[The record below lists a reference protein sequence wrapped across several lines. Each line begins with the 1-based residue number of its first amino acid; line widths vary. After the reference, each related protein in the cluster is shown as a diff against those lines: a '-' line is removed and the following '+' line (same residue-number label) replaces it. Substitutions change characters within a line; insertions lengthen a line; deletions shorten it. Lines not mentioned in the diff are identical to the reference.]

1 VPNVSRHP
9 LCEALAAAAA
19 AVESQA
25 SVLNELDAAVGD
37 GDHGTTIARGFKR
50 AMEALAGLTT
60 EIDVRSTTGPAAIL
74 TAVGRVLLSTG
85 GASGPLFA
93 SMFLE
98 AGKAAGSA
106 IEVSPQ
112 LAAALLTAASE
123 GVRQRGGAAL
133 GDKTLY
139 DALAPAADAVRRAS
153 AAGQD
158 LAAALEAG
166 ARAAYAGAEATRGMT
181 GRKGR
186 AGFAGERAIGHPDP
200 GATTVAIVLGAVAQH
215 CRKYGASA
223 GAS

>member
-1 VPNVSRHP
+1 VPNVSVHF

-19 AVESQA
+19 AVESQV
-25 SVLNELDAAVGD
+25 SLLNDLDAAVGD
-37 GDHGTTIARGFKR
+37 GDHGTTVARGFKR
-50 AMEALAGLTT
+50 AMEALAGLTA
-60 EIDVRSTTGPAAIL
+60 ESDARSTTGPAAIL
-74 TAVGRVLLSTG
+74 TLVGHALLSMG

-93 SMFLE
+93 TMFLE

-106 IEVSPQ
+106 IEVSPK

-123 GVRQRGGAAL
+123 GVRQRGGATL

-139 DALAPAADAVRRAS
+139 DALAPAADAVRQAS

-158 LAAALEAG
+158 LATALEAG
-166 ARAAYAGAEATRGMT
+166 ARAAHAGAEATRGMT
-181 GRKGR
+181 GRRGR

-200 GATTVAIVLGAVAQH
+200 GATTVAVILGAIAQH